1 MPKAPRTSRYVV
13 VDEGTRR
20 KHLGLDGRRRRV
32 HLEDMD
38 FCRKWEAMSPNEK
51 AKYNAE
57 QRQFEPWLAG
67 RAAQPVVVLEGDGDD
82 ATSANWVDVQE
93 DDKRLQRILKG
104 DERIEI
110 SHEGEEYGQMI
121 GGLNY
126 ALLRERQARL
136 KWLMRDKRI
145 RCDRTKARNIV
156 FEGQMESMVE
166 AFAHW
171 EATRGKSWLDCLDFE
186 TPSGEARESIPVRV
200 VDMFCSYT
208 GYVTTYSTDPYTAT
222 AFLSQYGQW
231 SSFDELAFVHP
242 ASRCKHSPPLSPT
255 FTKGRRLRQ
264 GVEARVKKAL
274 LRDSPNWRLMNACPS
289 CLYKVDDEPP
299 MKYAIHSAI
308 DGNNSLVRVE
318 LKTKIKEAAATDM
331 GAAEA
336 ASKETEDVGSSEGDG
351 AAASKAVEKT
361 KTAEPM
367 VSSGEPE
374 DSGCEDR
381 WHNMVNDMSSKMWGI
396 YEETGIF
403 LGVCRHGMVL
413 LATNMIRSG
422 ELSKYPLAVIERL
435 LDVLQDNL
443 CMGYD
448 CGCKFKKTVARS
460 SLGPSAGVHRLKFV
474 VGLFHGHA
482 HARSCQLFH
491 LGTYIEGMG
500 LEDHETCERFFAKS
514 NVLAPIVRHSS
525 AFHRHQAIR
534 TYFEHM
540 DEIESFQALTVFLH
554 DNFRQAFEIRET
566 RGTLLKTMSDLGWLN
581 EERAYLTSLKKE
593 PAVETLQME
602 YYRALLALDDLTS
615 QQTEALKSMYSPNDP
630 QGNRKKERQR
640 RAILKK
646 HELKLEEVV
655 ALEDRLYIVERWE
668 MGSLARQELAE
679 RVATRDYCL
688 ALDKLESLVVARIF
702 ELTKMN
708 MSQTGYKLRKHIAKA
723 LQVRSKAVKTALK
736 KFNNTAACMSPPR
749 PQLAWEEVVAYG
761 FLAKFNVLRDLR
773 NDIRDKGWACEA
785 GRRAMDSYFKILPAN
800 EELVRCT
807 TEAIRLLTYMDDE
820 ESYLKAAYH
829 GMKEDLPD
837 IAFQIQRRYH
847 LRVQLHADHCK
858 RLRRIQKLDGWD
870 KAEEEG
876 LVKELKPG
884 KRRGVRHGFEV
895 SELPGQREADGGE
908 MIMVGAPPEI
918 MSVGNDNNDN

>member
-1 MPKAPRTSRYVV
+1 
-13 VDEGTRR
+13 
-20 KHLGLDGRRRRV
+20 
-32 HLEDMD
+32 
-38 FCRKWEAMSPNEK
+38 MSPNEK

-57 QRQFEPWLAG
+57 HFEPWLAG
-67 RAAQPVVVLEGDGDD
+67 RAAQPVVVLEGDVDD
-82 ATSANWVDVQE
+82 ATSADWVDVQE
-93 DDKRLQRILKG
+93 DNKRLQRILKG

-110 SHEGEEYGQMI
+110 SHEGEEYGQI
-121 GGLNY
+121 L
-126 ALLRERQARL
+126 
-136 KWLMRDKRI
+136 
-145 RCDRTKARNIV
+145 
-156 FEGQMESMVE
+156 GQVESMVK

-171 EATRGKSWLDCLDFE
+171 EATHGESWLDCLDFE
-186 TPSGEARESIPVRV
+186 TPLGEARESIPVRV

-222 AFLSQYGQW
+222 AFVRHGLLPCAPLHPKLAITVRTMEFFRRARLHAPRFSLQAFSATLSDFHERPTRK
-231 SSFDELAFVHP
+231 SFSQQL
-242 ASRCKHSPPLSPT
+242 T
-255 FTKGRRLRQ
+255 
-264 GVEARVKKAL
+264 
-274 LRDSPNWRLMNACPS
+274 
-289 CLYKVDDEPP
+289 VDNEPP
-299 MKYAIHSAI
+299 MKYAMHGAI

-318 LKTKIKEAAATDM
+318 LKTEIKEAAAMDT

-336 ASKETEDVGSSEGDG
+336 ASKETEDVGSPEGDG

-396 YEETGIF
+396 YKETGIF

-413 LATNMIRSG
+413 LATDMIRSG

-435 LDVLQDNL
+435 L
-443 CMGYD
+443 
-448 CGCKFKKTVARS
+448 
-460 SLGPSAGVHRLKFV
+460 
-474 VGLFHGHA
+474 
-482 HARSCQLFH
+482 
-491 LGTYIEGMG
+491 
-500 LEDHETCERFFAKS
+500 
-514 NVLAPIVRHSS
+514 NVLHVNSRKPWHVQAWGL
-525 AFHRHQAIR
+525 ALAHQAIR

-540 DEIESFQALTVFLH
+540 DEIESFQALSLRNSRNARRITEDDVRPWCEH
-554 DNFRQAFEIRET
+554 TSEFEQ
-566 RGTLLKTMSDLGWLN
+566 WLN

-602 YYRALLALDDLTS
+602 YYRALLALDDLMS
-615 QQTEALKSMYSPNDP
+615 QRTEALKSTYLPNNP

-655 ALEDRLYIVERWE
+655 ALEDRLDIVERWE
-668 MGSLARQELAE
+668 VGSLARQELAE
-679 RVATRDYCL
+679 RVATRDYRL

-708 MSQTGYKLRKHIAKA
+708 MSQTGYKLRKHITKA

-736 KFNNTAACMSPPR
+736 KFNDAAARMSPPR

-761 FLAKFNVLRDLR
+761 FLAEFNVLRDSR
-773 NDIRDKGWACEA
+773 NDIQDKGWACEA
-785 GRRAMDSYFKILPAN
+785 GRRAMDSYFKILRAN

-820 ESYLKAAYH
+820 ESYLKAVYH

-837 IAFQIQRRYH
+837 IAFQIRRWYH
-847 LRVQLHADHCK
+847 LRVQLHADHRK

-876 LVKELKPG
+876 LVKELKP
-884 KRRGVRHGFEV
+884 
-895 SELPGQREADGGE
+895 ELPGQREADDGE
-908 MIMVGAPPEI
+908 MIMAGAPPEI
-918 MSVGNDNNDN
+918 MSVGDNDNDDCDVDANFDWNDDEEDEREAFREAVVIARISDDEECWVGRKVE